1 VTLPS
6 LREGT
11 VNKRLVA
18 FAFSFRCRRILSGMA
33 GAFWVCQGKLRRTL
47 SLERPSFK

>member
-1 VTLPS
+1 MTSRWVQHRYTPAFTPVAVTLPS

-18 FAFSFRCRRILSGMA
+18 FAFSFRCRRILSGA
-33 GAFWVCQGKLRRTL
+33 
-47 SLERPSFK
+47 